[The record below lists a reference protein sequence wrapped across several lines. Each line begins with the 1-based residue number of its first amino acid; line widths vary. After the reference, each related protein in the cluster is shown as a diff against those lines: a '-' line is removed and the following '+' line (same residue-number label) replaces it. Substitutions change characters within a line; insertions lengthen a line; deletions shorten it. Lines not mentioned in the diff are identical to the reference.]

1 MTAPLARLLVVMLPL
16 LPGTV
21 GCSSPRPDGR
31 FEYTRLVMGVH
42 ARLVLYAPDEAVA
55 RRAARAAFAETARL
69 NGLLSDYQRDSEL
82 MRLCRQAGGEGV
94 PVSADLFYLMER
106 AVELSRA
113 SDGAFDVTAGAVV
126 RIWRRARQRGALPS
140 APSLEQALRRT
151 GWRYVEL
158 TATGRLIRLALP
170 EMQLDLGGIA
180 KGYAARR
187 AVEAMTRAGCPRCLA
202 ALAGDIA
209 VGAPPPERPGWSIDL
224 EPFGDES
231 PLLLSRAAVSTSGDT
246 EQFLEVDGVRYSH
259 IIDPRTG
266 RALSRRQTATVIAPR
281 GETADALASALC
293 VLTPEGGAALMR
305 RYPAAAAMVT
315 WSEDG
320 RSHRTI
326 LNGGRWAEYASA
338 APDRAR
344 RDQVARRIAVSTG
357 S

>member
-16 LPGTV
+16 LPGLV
-21 GCSSPRPDGR
+21 GCSNPRPAER

-69 NGLLSDYQRDSEL
+69 DGLLSDYQRDSEL
-82 MRLCRQAGGEGV
+82 MRLCRQSGGEGV
-94 PVSADLFYLMER
+94 PVSADLFYLVQR

-113 SDGAFDVTAGAVV
+113 SDGAFDVTAGPVV
-126 RIWRRARQRGALPS
+126 RIWRRARQRGVLPDT
-140 APSLEQALRRT
+140 ARLEEALRRT
-151 GWRYVEL
+151 GWRHIEF
-158 TATGRLIRLALP
+158 TAPGRIIRLALP

-209 VGAPPPERPGWSIDL
+209 VGDPPPERPGWSIDV

-246 EQFLEVDGVRYSH
+246 EQFLEVGGVRYSH

-266 RALSRRQTATVIAPR
+266 RALSRRQAATVIAPR

-338 APDRAR
+338 PPDRAR